1 MRVNLVV
8 VVDPGRQLTHDGL
21 GIRSG
26 TDADIVAFDCADE
39 GFSHSIALRTFDGRR
54 SRFKPDIASEA
65 AGIAC
70 NVAAAIVGQPFDGER
85 QAVDPAEP
93 MLDGGH
99 HQVPHIVAGDA
110 ARGGEEAHGFPVT
123 AIEREG
129 NPHPLA
135 IVAAD
140 LEAIGAP
147 ASIALIDRDAAVMP
161 PLDTASMAIE
171 QQAMGLHHPVNPL
184 VIGRRP
190 ELARISK
197 WYTTSG
203 TFPRTPVRGHGRMR
217 SARDNRRSR

>member
-8 VVDPGRQLTHDGL
+8 VGDPRRQLTHHGL
-21 GIRSG
+21 GIRSR
-26 TDADIVAFDCADE
+26 TDADVVAFDRADE
-39 GFSHSIALRTFDGRR
+39 GFSHSVALRTFDGRR
-54 SRFKPDIASEA
+54 SWFKTDVASEA
-65 AGIAC
+65 ARIAS
-70 NVAAAIVGQPFDGER
+70 NVAAAVVRQPFDGDR

-99 HQVPHIVAGDA
+99 HQVPHVVAGDA

-147 ASIALIDRDAAVMP
+147 TPIALIDRNAAVMP

-171 QQAMGLHHPVNPL
+171 QQAVDLHHPVDPL
-184 VIGRRP
+184 VIGR
-190 ELARISK
+190 L
-197 WYTTSG
+197 
-203 TFPRTPVRGHGRMR
+203 
-217 SARDNRRSR
+217 